1 MMSKDKGSA
10 AASKMG
16 VKGQD
21 SDRLAHKAR
30 ARNDTASQ
38 PKDRE
43 AQIDSADNKPDIST
57 PSNTSRKLVDKSL
70 APLPLAIDLACNFD
84 TLAPADSER
93 TKVAFFETL
102 LGFKYDELRNDYAV
116 VVYQVGDPLLATV
129 TIDVRNINTSE
140 SELHPSLKFGQR
152 LERPEKESTAIV
164 TKQDA
169 ASEDTS
175 GRKTVSKASTK
186 TTTIT
191 SRDKNTDGFPQAKR
205 LPDKDIDKKRRVEDS
220 PASTTAEKRA
230 KTRGH
235 SRFLPANLPVDYRPP
250 KPKYQNDCPRLESGK
265 DCDRHRCECL
275 HEDQREYFHSE
286 QYKEDGWPWQHAAPQ
301 IFDLG
306 QLRIANRRKKL

>member
-129 TIDVRNINTSE
+129 TIDVRNINTSGMYD
-140 SELHPSLKFGQR
+140 P
-152 LERPEKESTAIV
+152 
-164 TKQDA
+164 
-169 ASEDTS
+169 
-175 GRKTVSKASTK
+175 
-186 TTTIT
+186 
-191 SRDKNTDGFPQAKR
+191 RD
-205 LPDKDIDKKRRVEDS
+205 
-220 PASTTAEKRA
+220 
-230 KTRGH
+230 
-235 SRFLPANLPVDYRPP
+235 
-250 KPKYQNDCPRLESGK
+250 
-265 DCDRHRCECL
+265 
-275 HEDQREYFHSE
+275 
-286 QYKEDGWPWQHAAPQ
+286 
-301 IFDLG
+301 
-306 QLRIANRRKKL
+306 